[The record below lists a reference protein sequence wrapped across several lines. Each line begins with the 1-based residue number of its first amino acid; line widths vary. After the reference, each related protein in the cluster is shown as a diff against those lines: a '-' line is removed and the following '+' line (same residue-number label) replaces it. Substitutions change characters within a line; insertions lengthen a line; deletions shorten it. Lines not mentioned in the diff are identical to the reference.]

1 MAKQD
6 YIPKPDGDLIAWH
19 DNFKTQVVV
28 LAATFGLVA
37 ADTDALTATNT
48 DLHTKFNAS
57 QAAKATA
64 QAKNTEKSAA
74 FKTGVNSARALAN
87 RIKAH
92 PAYTEAFGQQLGVI
106 GPEDTTD
113 LTQEQPTLKAVAVN
127 PGSVSIGFN
136 KSVSSGVRL
145 LSKRGAE
152 TMFTLLAIDTESPYI
167 DTRANLVLG
176 NPESRQYQAQYLIG
190 DDAVGNLSDV
200 LSVTVPG

>member
-6 YIPKPDGDLIAWH
+6 YIPKPDPELVAWH
-19 DNFKTQVVV
+19 DNFNTQVAA

-37 ADTDALTATNT
+37 ADTAAVAATNT
-48 DLHTKFNAS
+48 DLHAKFNAS

-74 FKTGVNSARALAN
+74 FAAGVTSTRALAN

-92 PAYTEAFGQQLGVI
+92 PAFTAALGQQLGVI

-113 LTQEQPTLKAVAVN
+113 LTQAKPTLKSLAVN
-127 PGSVSIGFN
+127 PGSVTIGFN

-152 TMFTLLAIDTESPYI
+152 TAFTFLAIDTASPYI
-167 DTRANLVLG
+167 DTRANLVAG
-176 NPESRQYQAQYLIG
+176 GPESRQYQAQYLNG
-190 DDAVGNLSDV
+190 DEPIGNLSDALNV
-200 LSVTVPG
+200 VVPG

>member
-6 YIPKPDGDLIAWH
+6 YIPKPDADLIAWH
-19 DNFKTQVVV
+19 DNFKTQVVA

-48 DLHTKFNAS
+48 DLHTKFNTA

-64 QAKNTEKSAA
+64 QAKNTEKSAT

-87 RIKAH
+87 RIKTH
-92 PAYTEAFGQQLGVI
+92 PAYTEAFGQQLGVV

-113 LTQEQPTLKAVAVN
+113 LTQEKPTLKAVAVN
-127 PGSVSIGFN
+127 PGSVTVGFT

-152 TMFTLLAIDTESPYI
+152 TAFSFLAIDTESPYI
-167 DTRANLVLG
+167 DTRASLVAG
-176 NPESRQYQAQYLIG
+176 SPESRQYQSQYLIG
-190 DDAVGNLSDV
+190 DEPVGNLSDV
-200 LSVTVPG
+200 LNVTVPG

>member
-6 YIPKPDGDLIAWH
+6 YIPNPDAGLVAWH
-19 DNFKTQVVV
+19 DNFNTQVAA

-37 ADTDALTATNT
+37 ADTAAVAATNT
-48 DLHTKFNAS
+48 DLHAKFNTS

-74 FKTGVNSARALAN
+74 FAAGISSSRALAK
-87 RIKAH
+87 RIKTH
-92 PAYTEAFGQQLGVI
+92 PAYTAAFGQQLGII

-113 LTQEQPTLKAVAVN
+113 LTQAKPTHKLLAVT
-127 PGSVSIGFN
+127 PGSVTIGFN

-152 TMFTLLAIDTESPYI
+152 TAFTFLAIDTESPYI
-167 DTRANLVLG
+167 DTRANLVVG
-176 NPESRQYQAQYLIG
+176 VPESRQYQAQYLIG
-190 DDAVGNLSDV
+190 DEPVGNLSNA
-200 LSVTVPG
+200 LNVTVPG